1 MRCAYHFNVIDFV
14 ATMKRSRKPAK
25 PRLTRDSEK
34 LIALSLGLAGSRSF
48 GEDRFWEDAL
58 LEALIQLADAKRDSV
73 IENALDQLDQT
84 HDRGYEEL
92 IEMVEAISETVSI
105 EHKSETWSVTLIV
118 LPLLA
123 TSKYTIPFGAIAQ
136 NQLIPI
142 LELLREQIFAKSA
155 ELTLMP
161 YLFSIEQMPQKFS
174 VLRDML
180 RRLGVAAID
189 NSPPDWVPK
198 VISEPPQLPAD
209 ARFILGAVVVRSG
222 QPSFCWQ
229 EWDGHRGRVHC
240 EERWETLAPNALA
253 GLLPGCQFESLLPDS
268 YFANARETDRR
279 IRPITLHS
287 TVSFLSSTLKVQ
299 ANDLR
304 AIVAGFGD
312 EQIDEFR
319 VSFTQKKS
327 NDVLHGVV
335 WPLFDQEDEALAVLE
350 IEACLRANDVTEI
363 EKMTERFEPEFCT
376 DCGAPLFADP
386 TGDVVHPE
394 LPEHVEPPG
403 NTLH

>member
-1 MRCAYHFNVIDFV
+1 
-14 ATMKRSRKPAK
+14 MKRARKPTK

-34 LIALSLGLAGSRSF
+34 LIALALGLAGSRSF

-58 LEALIQLADAKRDSV
+58 IEALIQLADAKRDSV

-84 HDRGYEEL
+84 HDGGYEEL
-92 IEMVEAISETVSI
+92 IEMVEAISETVKL
-105 EHKSETWSVTLIV
+105 EHKGEAWNVTLIV

-123 TSKYTIPFGAIAQ
+123 TSKYSIPFGAIASD
-136 NQLIPI
+136 QLIPI
-142 LELLREQIFAKSA
+142 VELLRDQILAKSVDI
-155 ELTLMP
+155 TLMP

-180 RRLGVAAID
+180 RKLGVAAID
-189 NSPPDWVPK
+189 AMPPDWFPK
-198 VISEPPQLPAD
+198 VVSEPPQLPAD
-209 ARFILGAVVVRSG
+209 ARFIMGAVTTRVG
-222 QPSFCWQ
+222 APSFCWQ
-229 EWDGHRGRVHC
+229 EWDGRRGRVHAQ
-240 EERWETLAPNALA
+240 ERWDALAPKVLA

-287 TVSFLSSTLKVQ
+287 SVSFLSSTLKVP

-304 AIVAGFGD
+304 AVVAAFGD
-312 EQIDEFR
+312 DQCDEIR
-319 VSFTQKKS
+319 ISFTQKKS

-335 WPLFDQEDEALAVLE
+335 WPLFDQEDETLAMLE
-350 IEACLRANDVTEI
+350 IEACLRANDVTQI
-363 EKMTERFEPEFCT
+363 DKLTERFDPEYCN

-386 TGDVVHPE
+386 TGDVMHPE